1 MGYCPRLGTPEETSK
16 MLVQREK
23 SQVLMVDVQERLLPA
38 MAQPGAV
45 TGNGARLLE
54 GARLLAVPVLVSEQY
69 PAGLGRT
76 VPELANLA
84 PANAVHEK
92 IEFSCY
98 ANPGLRAA
106 LSGDHRQTVIFGIE
120 AHVCVLQT
128 AIEMAAAR
136 HDVTVVVDAI
146 SSRSEHSRETALQ
159 RFQAVG
165 IRLAT
170 TEMILFEWL
179 RQAGTPEFKSISRL
193 IR

>member
-1 MGYCPRLGTPEETSK
+1 
-16 MLVQREK
+16 MLLQREK

-38 MAQPGAV
+38 MAQPGEV

-106 LSGDHRQTVIFGIE
+106 LSGGDRQTVIFGIE

-128 AIEMAAAR
+128 ALEMAAAR
-136 HDVTVVVDAI
+136 HDVTVVVDAV
-146 SSRSEHSRETALQ
+146 SSRAEHSKATALQ
-159 RFQAVG
+159 RFQAAG

-179 RQAGTPEFKSISRL
+179 RRAGTPDFKSISRL

>member
-1 MGYCPRLGTPEETSK
+1 
-16 MLVQREK
+16 MLMQREK
-23 SQVLMVDVQERLLPA
+23 SQVLMVDIQERLLPA
-38 MAQPGAV
+38 MAQPGEV

-76 VPELANLA
+76 VPELASLA

-106 LSGDHRQTVIFGIE
+106 LSGDNRQTVIFGIE

-128 AIEMAAAR
+128 ALEMAEAR

-146 SSRSEHSRETALQ
+146 SSRSEHSKETALQ
-159 RFQAVG
+159 RFQAAG

-179 RQAGTPEFKSISRL
+179 RQAGTPDFKSISRL

>member
-1 MGYCPRLGTPEETSK
+1 
-16 MLVQREK
+16 MLLQREK
-23 SQVLMVDVQERLLPA
+23 SQLLMVDIQERLLPA
-38 MAQPGAV
+38 MAQPGEV
-45 TGNGARLLE
+45 TRNGAKLLE
-54 GARLLAVPVLVSEQY
+54 GARLLGVPVLVAEQY

-84 PANAVHEK
+84 PANAIHEK

-98 ANPGLRAA
+98 ANPALRTA
-106 LSGDHRQTVIFGIE
+106 LSGEGRQTVIFGIE

-128 AIEMAAAR
+128 AIEMAEAR

-146 SSRSEHSRETALQ
+146 SSRAEHSKATSLL
-159 RFQAVG
+159 RFQAAG

-179 RQAGTPEFKSISRL
+179 RRGGTPDFKPVHRL

>member
-1 MGYCPRLGTPEETSK
+1 
-16 MLVQREK
+16 MLLQREK
-23 SQVLMVDVQERLLPA
+23 SQVLMVDIQERLLPA
-38 MAQPGAV
+38 MAQPGEVA
-45 TGNGARLLE
+45 GNGAKLLQ

-76 VPELANLA
+76 VPDLANLA

-98 ANPGLRAA
+98 ANPGLREA
-106 LSGDHRQTVIFGIE
+106 LSGAGRQTVIFGIE

-128 AIEMAAAR
+128 AIEMAEAR
-136 HDVTVVVDAI
+136 HDVTIVVDAV
-146 SSRSEHSRETALQ
+146 SSRSEHSKVTALQ
-159 RFQAVG
+159 RFQSAG

-170 TEMILFEWL
+170 TEMVLFEWL
-179 RQAGTPEFKSISRL
+179 RQAGTSDFKAISRL

>member
-1 MGYCPRLGTPEETSK
+1 
-16 MLVQREK
+16 MLLQREK

-38 MAQPGAV
+38 MAKPDEV

-54 GARLLAVPVLVSEQY
+54 ASRLLAVPVLVSEQY

-76 VPELANLA
+76 VPDLANLA

-98 ANPGLRAA
+98 ANPCLRAA
-106 LSGDHRQTVIFGIE
+106 LSGKDRQTVIFGIE
-120 AHVCVLQT
+120 AHVCVLQS
-128 AIEMAAAR
+128 ALEMAEAG
-136 HDVTVVVDAI
+136 HDVTVVADAI
-146 SSRSEHSRETALQ
+146 SSRSEHSKATAMQ
-159 RFQAVG
+159 RFQSAG

-179 RQAGTPEFKSISRL
+179 RQAGTPEFKAISRL

>member
-1 MGYCPRLGTPEETSK
+1 
-16 MLVQREK
+16 MLLRRDN
-23 SQVLMVDVQERLLPA
+23 SQVLMVDIQERLAPA
-38 MAQPGAV
+38 MAQPGEV
-45 TGNGARLLE
+45 IGNGARLLE

-76 VPELANLA
+76 VPELAQLA
-84 PANAVHEK
+84 PANAVYEK

-98 ANPGLRAA
+98 ANPGLRST
-106 LSGDHRQTVIFGIE
+106 LSATGRQTVIFGIE

-128 AIEMAAAR
+128 AIEMAEAQ
-136 HDVTVVVDAI
+136 HDVTIVVDAV
-146 SSRSEHSRETALQ
+146 SSRSEHSKATALQ
-159 RFQAVG
+159 RFQSAG

-179 RQAGTPEFKSISRL
+179 RQAGTPEFKAISRL